1 MSFRES
7 FKWKKTEFLKATCGV
22 LLFALALNMFIVPN
36 NLYNSGVLGISEL
49 IRSFLVKTFDLNF
62 SFDISGIIN
71 LIINIPLFILA
82 YRKISKTFF
91 VRTLYCVLTLTLFLT
106 IIPIPETLLVE
117 ELITSVIIGGIIA
130 GVGSGLILS
139 SSASGGGIDIIG
151 IMLTTKNR
159 NLSVGKIA
167 LAINIFIFA
176 TCGILYGTVTMIY
189 SIIYSTISA
198 LVVDRVH
205 DQNVCSTAI
214 IFTKSKP
221 TSLIK
226 YIKEILQRDVTY
238 WEAVGGYDNTK
249 TYICYAVLSRYELQR
264 LERNIKNIDENAFL
278 VKNDGVG
285 INGNF
290 QKILVDND

>member
-1 MSFRES
+1 MTLRES
-7 FKWKKTEFLKATCGV
+7 FKWKKMDFLKATCGV
-22 LLFALALNMFIVPN
+22 LLFALALNWFIVPN
-36 NLYNSGVLGISEL
+36 NLYNSGVLGIAQL
-49 IRSFLVKTFDLNF
+49 IRSFLVNVLHLNF
-62 SFDISGIIN
+62 NFDISGIIN

-91 VRTLYCVLTLTLFLT
+91 VRTVYCVLMLTLFLT
-106 IIPIPETLLVE
+106 LIPTPDKLLVK

-130 GVGSGLILS
+130 GVGNGLILS
-139 SSASGGGIDIIG
+139 SSASGGGIDIVG
-151 IMLTTKNR
+151 ILLTTKNR
-159 NLSVGKIA
+159 DLSVGKIA
-167 LAINIFIFA
+167 LIINIFIYI
-176 TCGILYGTVTMIY
+176 TCGIIYGTIIMIY
-189 SIIYSTISA
+189 SIIYSTISS

-205 DQNVCSTAI
+205 DQNVCSTAV

-221 TSLIK
+221 EALIR
-226 YIKEILQRDVTY
+226 YIKDTLERDVTY

-290 QKILVDND
+290 QKILVDTK

>member
-1 MSFRES
+1 MSLRES

-22 LLFALALNMFIVPN
+22 VLFALALNMFIVPN

-49 IRSFLVKTFDLNF
+49 IRSFLVKILDLNF

-139 SSASGGGIDIIG
+139 SSASGGGTDIVG
-151 IMLTTKNR
+151 ILLTTKNR

-167 LAINIFIFA
+167 MIINIIIFA
-176 TCGILYGTVTMIY
+176 TCGILYGTITMIY
-189 SIIYSTISA
+189 SIIYSAISA

-226 YIKEILQRDVTY
+226 YIKETLQRDVTY

-290 QKILVDND
+290 KKILVDKD